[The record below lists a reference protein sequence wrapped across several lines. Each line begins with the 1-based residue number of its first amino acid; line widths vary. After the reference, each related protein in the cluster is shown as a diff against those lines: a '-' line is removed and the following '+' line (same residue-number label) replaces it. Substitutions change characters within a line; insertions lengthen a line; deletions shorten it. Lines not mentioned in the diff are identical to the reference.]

1 VINYLIKLKPS
12 TGGKMP
18 PKENYMFK
26 NQLSNFSK
34 NLVKFVPENANDVS
48 VIDSIENVTRDH
60 LENAYIN
67 LVDSRTLEKSDL
79 DECKKLI
86 KKGFASKDQ
95 HKENITKADIISLKN
110 SIDHSYR
117 ILKSIR
123 KLYASLFYQDIEE
136 KVTEKFK

>member
-1 VINYLIKLKPS
+1 
-12 TGGKMP
+12 
-18 PKENYMFK
+18 MFK
-26 NQLSNFSK
+26 NQISNFSK
-34 NLVKFVPENANDVS
+34 NLVNFIPENANDVS
-48 VIDSIENVTRDH
+48 VIDSIESVTRDH
-60 LENAYIN
+60 LENAYAN

-86 KKGFASKDQ
+86 KKGFASKDK
-95 HKENITKADIISLKN
+95 HKESTTQADIISLKN